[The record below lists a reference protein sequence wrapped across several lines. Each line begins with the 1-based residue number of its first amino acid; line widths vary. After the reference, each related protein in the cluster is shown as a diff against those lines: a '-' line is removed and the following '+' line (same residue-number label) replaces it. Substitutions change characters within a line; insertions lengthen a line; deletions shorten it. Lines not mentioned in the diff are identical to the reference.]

1 MKSLFGILKYK
12 KINKE
17 TLEEIEELLIRS
29 DVDLETSRNLIDEL
43 STKNFSNLMEN
54 SALNALS
61 DLIKETLV
69 KRQGT
74 LDIESSSSPKILLV
88 VGVNGTGKTT
98 TIAKLANYYK
108 NKDKKIMLVAAD
120 TFRAAAT
127 EQLKMWS
134 QKLNVNIYL
143 SNIGD
148 DPASVVYKGYE
159 EGMKQNTD
167 ILIIDTAGRLQ
178 NKINLM
184 LQLEKITKVI
194 KKISVNVPHKTLMIL
209 DATTGQNGL
218 KQIEEFNKHSS
229 LDGIIMTKLD
239 STAKGGILISL
250 SKRHEIPILA
260 IGNGEKI
267 DDFEE
272 FNPLT
277 FAHRFVGL

>member
-159 EGMKQNTD
+159 EGINQNTD
-167 ILIIDTAGRLQ
+167 ILIIDTAGTVSYTHLR
-178 NKINLM
+178 
-184 LQLEKITKVI
+184 
-194 KKISVNVPHKTLMIL
+194 
-209 DATTGQNGL
+209 A
-218 KQIEEFNKHSS
+218 
-229 LDGIIMTKLD
+229 
-239 STAKGGILISL
+239 
-250 SKRHEIPILA
+250 HE
-260 IGNGEKI
+260 
-267 DDFEE
+267 
-272 FNPLT
+272 T
-277 FAHRFVGL
+277 

>member
-134 QKLNVNIYL
+134 QKLNVNICL

-159 EGMKQNTD
+159 EGMNTD